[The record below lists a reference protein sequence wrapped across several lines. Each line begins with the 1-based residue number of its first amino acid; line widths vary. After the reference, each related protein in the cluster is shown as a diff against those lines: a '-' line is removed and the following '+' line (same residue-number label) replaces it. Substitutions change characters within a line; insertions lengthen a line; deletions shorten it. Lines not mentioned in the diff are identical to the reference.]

1 MPLLLVKLLATPVLI
16 GGVSLVARRWG
27 PALAGWLVA
36 LPLTS
41 GPVVVYVAVLEHG
54 VPLGLDVGLAVVS
67 GGFGLCAYAIVYA
80 RSASRL
86 GALWSWLG
94 DGRVPGLRAGGRPD
108 RSAVARAGSRSAWAW
123 RCWRRSSWCLPRRPS
138 AARAGRQRW
147 DLPARVIVGTT
158 IVVGLSAFAP
168 VLGAR
173 VSGLAATYPVYVS
186 TLTVFAH
193 RQDGPG
199 AATALLRG
207 LVLGLYGWLG
217 FFVILLV
224 TMPLVGALPAFVTAT
239 SGRPRDPG
247 GLARTLR
254 DSLTPGVREAVVNES
269 VP

>member
-41 GPVVVYVAVLEHG
+41 GPVVVYVALEHG

-67 GGFGLCAYAIVYA
+67 GGFGLCAYSIVYA
-80 RSASRL
+80 RAAGRL
-86 GALWSWLG
+86 GALWSGTLATVAFLACG
-94 DGRVPGLRAGGRPD
+94 LAVDLLDPRALAPLAVGVGLAMLLAILLVPAAPVVRGTGRP
-108 RSAVARAGSRSAWAW
+108 
-123 RCWRRSSWCLPRRPS
+123 P
-138 AARAGRQRW
+138 RW

-158 IVVGLSAFAP
+158 IVVGLSALAP

-173 VSGLAATYPVYVS
+173 ISGLAATYPVYVS

-224 TMPLVGALPAFVTAT
+224 AMPAIGVLPAFVTAT
-239 SGRPRDPG
+239 AGALGIQGISLRV
-247 GLARTLR
+247 LR
-254 DSLTPGVREAVVNES
+254 DSLTPGVRQAVVNES